1 VIVGVDG
8 HATREGVE
16 DQANA
21 TREGVQTQATRP
33 REAIPPRDAIVPT
46 SPITP
51 AKPSPSFGAFVPRC
65 TPAGRVS
72 PPLRV
77 SLRSPSASPASW
89 CGGGDGH
96 KGHSPAARRRA
107 VAPRAVAAASGCSA
121 PEPRPPWGQSR
132 TQLRNE
138 LSRPRAAIGADH
150 IAQITAA
157 AVAMC
162 RWRDCHG
169 QVCRLTSRR
178 ARGEQDEHHA
188 LALTALHSVPQSLHC
203 IALRRDA

>member
-1 VIVGVDG
+1 VK
-8 HATREGVE
+8 

-21 TREGVQTQATRP
+21 TREGVQTRQRDHAKQSPRVTRSC
-33 REAIPPRDAIVPT
+33 PPRRTPPPNLPRRSVP
-46 SPITP
+46 SSHGALPP
-51 AKPSPSFGAFVPRC
+51 GAFRRRC
-65 TPAGRVS
+65 GTRSA
-72 PPLRV
+72 
-77 SLRSPSASPASW
+77 SPSASPASW
-89 CGGGDGH
+89 CGGGDAH
-96 KGHSPAARRRA
+96 KGHSHDARRA
-107 VAPRAVAAASGCSA
+107 ALAPRAVAAASGCSA